1 MSFRSATVYQKQ
13 DPAAFSAVPGAGD
26 SAEAADFG
34 ADRGAPTVVFDRPA
48 SPPGAPPSEPLDI
61 RALLHPTEHSRLLIA
76 LSSSAVVFGIAAMI
90 AYAGAGWMIL
100 AEYGGYLAAFGV
112 AVWLSLQIARS
123 RLLGGAVRVSET
135 TLPELQ
141 AVFDEIRA
149 RLDYHKRVDVY
160 VMDKVAGGS
169 AMTSYLGTRLIQIEG
184 DLAAELLDQ
193 ERHAELTYL
202 IGRHIGQLKA
212 RHQRLTPIFLA
223 ISVVDSLKFLKP
235 FLAPYLRATAKSGD
249 QIAAAC
255 CGDIRATAGMMNRLL
270 VGKDLGPRL
279 VVKGILDQAATV
291 RRRWLPRLAQ
301 LFMNTPHA
309 TNRYLNLLVF
319 FARTAPAEIN
329 TWRAS
334 LDQATA
340 ARLTAVIEASPNR
353 RPPRRRASLVS
364 LLAATVVTGGL
375 LALGGWVFLGNA
387 GSAASSTSGGNTSTT
402 QSSPTG
408 QASTGQTPAGD
419 TQDGGQADTA
429 SRHLLARVPK
439 GLVASCTSA
448 TVSGADALSSANAQ
462 VVCTPQGTRSPHFVS
477 YTQYREPASLQSA
490 YASLTHGV
498 PSGNCTSVSGQGSYT
513 LGSSGSAGDLACYV
527 NGVGQKA
534 FLWTDNRLDILS
546 YAASA
551 SMTFAD
557 LYRWWQGD
565 SGPESGPGRSQA
577 SQSRPVSGITA
588 TLSTYFDAINA
599 RNYRLAWSQLSPA
612 ARSGSPYYGFANGES
627 STTIAGWQLH
637 RIAPGPRPGTYV
649 AFVTFRSHQNPSQA
663 PNHIDPCDD
672 WTLNYTMT
680 PASGG
685 WLINQV
691 NPHSGVAEYHACG

>member
-1 MSFRSATVYQKQ
+1 MDQNQ
-13 DPAAFSAVPGAGD
+13 DPAAISAAPAAGD
-26 SAEAADFG
+26 SAEVANSVADC
-34 ADRGAPTVVFDRPA
+34 DAPTLVLDRPV
-48 SPPGAPPSEPLDI
+48 SPANVRPSEPLDI

-76 LSSSAVVFGIAAMI
+76 LSSAAVVFGIVAMM
-90 AYAGAGWMIL
+90 AYASAGWTIL
-100 AEYGGYLAAFGV
+100 AEYSGYLVAFGV
-112 AVWLSLQIARS
+112 AVWLSLQIVRS

-141 AVFDEIRA
+141 AVFDEVRA

-212 RHQRLTPIFLA
+212 RHQRLMPIFLA
-223 ISVVDSLKFLKP
+223 ISVIDSLKFLKP

-255 CGDIRATAGMMNRLL
+255 CGDIRATAGTMNRLL

-279 VVKGILDQAATV
+279 AVKGILDQAATV

-309 TNRYLNLLVF
+309 TNRYLNLLAF

-329 TWRAS
+329 AWRAS
-334 LDQATA
+334 LDHATA
-340 ARLTAVIEASPNR
+340 ARLTAVTEASPNG

-364 LLAATVVTGGL
+364 RLVATVLTGGL
-375 LALGGWVFLGNA
+375 LALGGWMFLGGA
-387 GSAASSTSGGNTSTT
+387 GSAVGSIGGANTSST
-402 QSSPTG
+402 QSSPDG
-408 QASTGQTPAGD
+408 QASTGQPSTEHTQPGGQGD
-419 TQDGGQADTA
+419 TP
-429 SRHLLARVPK
+429 SRQLLARVPT
-439 GLVASCTSA
+439 GFAARCQPM
-448 TVSGADALSSANAQ
+448 TVPAADASQGVNAE
-462 VVCTPQGTRSPHFVS
+462 VNCTPRGTYSPHHVS
-477 YTQYREPASLQSA
+477 YLHYRESALLQSG
-490 YASLTHGV
+490 YAGLTRGV
-498 PSGNCTSVSGQGSYT
+498 PSGNCTAVSGQGSYT
-513 LGSSGSAGDLACYV
+513 LGPSRSAGDLACYV
-527 NGVGQKA
+527 NHLGQNV
-534 FLWTDNRLDILS
+534 FLWTDNRLKILS
-546 YAASA
+546 IATSQ

-565 SGPESGPGRSQA
+565 SGPERGSGGSQET
-577 SQSRPVSGITA
+577 QPHPLSGITA
-588 TLSTYFDAINA
+588 TLSAYFNAINA
-599 RNYRLAWSQLSPA
+599 RNYHLAWSQLSPA
-612 ARSGSPYYGFANGES
+612 GQSANPYAGFAAGES
-627 STTIAGWQLH
+627 TTTIAGWQLH
-637 RIAPGPRPGTYV
+637 GITPGLRPGTYV
-649 AFVTFRSHQNPSQA
+649 AFVTFRSHQNPGQA
-663 PNHIDPCDD
+663 PNHIDSCDD

-680 PASGG
+680 PASDR

-691 NPHSGVAEYHACG
+691 HPRPGVAEYHTCG